1 MSIFEEYVPEWGWLC
16 MAAAE
21 GEKPLINSRAD
32 ERRYKTILYKKAEI
46 EMAKITDYTCKNGT
60 VAAVIRNT
68 DMIGARRVVNAANA
82 SFAKYKKL
90 AGENVVFANWQPE
103 PLQSSE
109 RYMEFLIKIFNLF
122 YVADIPI

>member
-1 MSIFEEYVPEWGWLC
+1 MHIFEEFVPEWGWLC

-21 GEKPLINSRAD
+21 GGMPLINSRAE
-32 ERRYKTILYKKAEI
+32 ERRYKTVLYKKAEM
-46 EMAKITDYTCKNGT
+46 EMARITNYICRNGT
-60 VAAVIRNT
+60 VAVIIRET

-90 AGENVVFANWQPE
+90 MGENVIFANWQPE
-103 PLQSSE
+103 PLKSPE

>member
-1 MSIFEEYVPEWGWLC
+1 MSMSEEYVPEWGWLC

-21 GEKPLINSRAD
+21 GNYPLIGSRAD

-46 EMAKITDYTCKNGT
+46 EMGKITDYTCKNGVVVT
-60 VAAVIRNT
+60 VIKGT
-68 DMIGARRVVNAANA
+68 DMIGARRIINAANA

-90 AGENVVFANWQPE
+90 AGENVIFANWQPE
-103 PLQSSE
+103 PLNSPE

-122 YVADIPI
+122 YVADLPV

>member
-1 MSIFEEYVPEWGWLC
+1 MNVFEEYVPEWGWLC
-16 MAAAE
+16 VAAAE
-21 GEKPLINSRAD
+21 GGYPLISSRAD
-32 ERRYKTILYKKAEI
+32 ERRYKTVLYKKAEI

-60 VAAVIRNT
+60 VVTVIKGT

-90 AGENVVFANWQPE
+90 AGENVIFANWQPE
-103 PLQSSE
+103 PLSSPE
-109 RYMEFLIKIFNLF
+109 RYIEFLIKIFNLF